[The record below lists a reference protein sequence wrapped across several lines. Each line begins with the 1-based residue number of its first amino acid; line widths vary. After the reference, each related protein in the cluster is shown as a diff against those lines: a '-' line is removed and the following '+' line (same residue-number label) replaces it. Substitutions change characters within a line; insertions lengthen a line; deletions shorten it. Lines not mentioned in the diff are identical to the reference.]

1 MKKVLVE
8 CYDSLYVYLMGDSRK
23 NELYMAKN
31 IDYFGN
37 QVGYEVME
45 GLCIV
50 NDFVWIS
57 HPNSSFIWQFIFIW
71 FLFKIDLQLK

>member
-23 NELYMAKN
+23 NELYMAKH

-37 QVGYEVME
+37 QVGYEVTE
-45 GLCIV
+45 RLCNV
-50 NDFVWIS
+50 NDCV
-57 HPNSSFIWQFIFIW
+57 
-71 FLFKIDLQLK
+71 

>member
-23 NELYMAKN
+23 NELYMAKH

-37 QVGYEVME
+37 QVSHEVTE
-45 GLCIV
+45 WAACGVRVLSLDV
-50 NDFVWIS
+50 AAW
-57 HPNSSFIWQFIFIW
+57 FIYFPEIQ
-71 FLFKIDLQLK
+71 FLF